1 MSDAPGSAWS
11 QFAASIDAAAGA
23 AAASAPLVLSPPL
36 GGGSSSGKSGS
47 SVVGSGARSVVGSG
61 GGLVTVRKVAVGA
74 RLRSE
79 VGAPC
84 CARIS
89 TGHKVCLEE
98 IGLDGACPKA
108 PLRHTLEKIPE
119 GWKEAIDREDGGDFL
134 YVIPTTGSVKW
145 AHISPVLCSS
155 AISDVERVE
164 FKGKL
169 LSVSD

>member
-1 MSDAPGSAWS
+1 MSDAPVASAWN

-23 AAASAPLVLSPPL
+23 DASAPLVPSPPL

-74 RLRSE
+74 RLRLD

-89 TGHKVCLEE
+89 NGHKVCLEE
-98 IGLDGACPKA
+98 IGLDGNCPKA
-108 PLRHTLEKIPE
+108 PLRHTLEKVPE
-119 GWKEAIDREDGGDFL
+119 GWKEAFD
-134 YVIPTTGSVKW
+134 
-145 AHISPVLCSS
+145 
-155 AISDVERVE
+155 
-164 FKGKL
+164 
-169 LSVSD
+169 